1 MRRHWHAIDP
11 RSSRMPALIARAT
24 PPISLARSCATSL
37 RARRV
42 RKRDRTAL
50 ICRST
55 RASAPRAPLRR
66 PAAQLPTASA
76 AALLALSSRA
86 INTSWIDSSAPSGQ
100 RAIGTVVV
108 VVVLELV
115 LAVVV
120 VLDDDDGG
128 VLVVLLVVAR
138 VDVVLDGSVVD
149 VVLLASVVV
158 GCLVVEL
165 VVLLVVVLGRV
176 DDVVV
181 VGRVVDVVLDVVVL
195 GVMVVVVGT
204 GALRM
209 TIRPP

>member
-120 VLDDDDGG
+120 VLDDDGG

-195 GVMVVVVGT
+195 GVVVVVVGT